1 MENLLTKSR
10 EHLNAANILHQTK
23 CYSSVPHCSYY
34 ACFQLFIYIMSMDQ
48 SFEGKDS
55 HNKLINLVEDE
66 VYRRDNEDYSA
77 LDFNNDIT
85 KLKKERSLADYKTKI
100 FYDRES
106 RKNINVAT
114 RLTANLANI
123 FNIK

>member
-1 MENLLTKSR
+1 
-10 EHLNAANILHQTK
+10 
-23 CYSSVPHCSYY
+23 
-34 ACFQLFIYIMSMDQ
+34 MDQ

-66 VYRRDNEDYSA
+66 VYRRDNDDYSA

-85 KLKKERSLADYKTKI
+85 KLKKERSLADYKAKI

-114 RLTANLANI
+114 RLTANLASI

>member
-1 MENLLTKSR
+1 
-10 EHLNAANILHQTK
+10 
-23 CYSSVPHCSYY
+23 
-34 ACFQLFIYIMSMDQ
+34 MDQ